1 MISEKFKIHDTC
13 GVNNLHG
20 MPGILAGIIGA
31 IVVGLADEDDY
42 GYRYKGSFT
51 PSDYITV
58 TVTDITLRGKMGMQP
73 ILPVTVPVKKIKGAS
88 RQCSVYCDGDEVLW
102 CK

>member
-1 MISEKFKIHDTC
+1 MGNSNSNWAVQDPQYLRRPVPCIFQPMISEKFKIHDTC

-51 PSDYITV
+51 
-58 TVTDITLRGKMGMQP
+58 R
-73 ILPVTVPVKKIKGAS
+73 AS
-88 RQCSVYCDGDEVLW
+88 
-102 CK
+102 

>member
-1 MISEKFKIHDTC
+1 MEVFTLLRDTDAIEYCSHLLVSLSASVSVSVSVPCIFQPMISEKFKIHDTC

-51 PSDYITV
+51 
-58 TVTDITLRGKMGMQP
+58 R
-73 ILPVTVPVKKIKGAS
+73 AS
-88 RQCSVYCDGDEVLW
+88 
-102 CK
+102 